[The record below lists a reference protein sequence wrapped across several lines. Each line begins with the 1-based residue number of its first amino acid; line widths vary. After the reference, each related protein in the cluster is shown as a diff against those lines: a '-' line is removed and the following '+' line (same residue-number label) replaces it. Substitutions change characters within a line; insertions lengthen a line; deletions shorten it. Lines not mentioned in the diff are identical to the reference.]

1 MQTAKRDCEEGFKNA
16 KGITGFIVRQM
27 GKKEFMKE
35 CVKEYTKRM
44 KSIKRIL
51 RNTKKTRKVKK

>member
-1 MQTAKRDCEEGFKNA
+1 MTTAKRICEEGFKNA

-35 CVKEYTKRM
+35 CAKEYTKRM
-44 KSIKRIL
+44 KSVKRL
-51 RNTKKTRKVKK
+51 LKKTRKVKK